1 MSVLAPPPARSE
13 CLTEDEVVQ
22 VRAAAPAAVPDQLAR
37 HLSACVRCQERA
49 LFGSE
54 PRRRRRG
61 KGASFIPTPMR
72 ALVLLAI
79 MIAVMTAF
87 FYILNQLVGDP
98 YR

>member
-1 MSVLAPPPARSE
+1 MSDLALPSARSD

-22 VRAAAPAAVPDQLAR
+22 VRAAAPGEVPEQLAR

-54 PRRRRRG
+54 PRRRRRV

-79 MIAVMTAF
+79 MIVVMTAF
-87 FYILNQLVGDP
+87 FYILNLLVGDP

>member
-1 MSVLAPPPARSE
+1 MSDLAPPPARSE

-22 VRAAAPAAVPDQLAR
+22 VRAAAPGDVPDRLAR
-37 HLSACVRCQERA
+37 HLAACVRCQERA
-49 LFGSE
+49 LFGPD
-54 PRRRRRG
+54 PRSRRRG

-79 MIAVMTAF
+79 MIVVMAAF
-87 FYILNQLVGDP
+87 FYTLNELVGDP